1 MINKKGFT
9 IIETMIVLAISAL
22 LFVMAIAAL
31 NGKEAETAFVTSANT
46 LKSQYIEYL
55 AYDSDG
61 YFNYNNHYQYNC
73 YSNGLAK
80 DKPGTSPLG
89 TSSSCIFL
97 GSIFEPKTYSLK
109 IDQIWGAT
117 YNNSTLPVS
126 NYAQET
132 YLYHGTNFS
141 LVNTPQSLKLYSM
154 TYNSN
159 QPLNSGEF
167 IATINSN
174 SAKGG
179 SQLGLGLEAAT
190 SKLPSGSF
198 NENQLKPVN
207 QVVVCY
213 SNLITSTRSRYAVY
227 YFSEGNGTIGVNL
240 KLQNQC

>member
-1 MINKKGFT
+1 
-9 IIETMIVLAISAL
+9 MIVLAISAL

-31 NGKEAETAFVTSANT
+31 GGKEAETAFVTAANT

-61 YFNYNNHYQYNC
+61 YFNYNSGNRYTCNNT
-73 YSNGLAK
+73 SSPPTVTPTT
-80 DKPGTSPLG
+80 KPSLLG

-97 GSIFEPKTYSLK
+97 GSIFEPNLPKPYQFKLK
-109 IDQIWGAT
+109 VDQIWGAT
-117 YNNSTLPVS
+117 YNTSTLVS
-126 NYAQET
+126 NYAEET
-132 YLYHGTNFS
+132 YLYNSTINS
-141 LVNTPQSLKLYSM
+141 VVKTPQTLKFDKM

-167 IATINSN
+167 IAAINSN

-179 SQLGLGLEAAT
+179 SQLGLGLEIAT
-190 SKLPSGSF
+190 SKLSSGSF
-198 NENQLKPVN
+198 KADRLKPVN

-213 SNLITSTRSRYAVY
+213 INSRSRYAVY